1 MKYIEEHTELNTDD
15 NKAKESIIFNKNGQQ
30 TKLADKQKIYAKL
43 LVKNQRESYY
53 IRVHQS
59 VPYDPMGT
67 YGKRSAWIETKM
79 QPVSKSTFD
88 FYMMY
93 LQTKNSL
100 YMTRA
105 RRGLTND

>member
-1 MKYIEEHTELNTDD
+1 MKYIQEHTELNTDG
-15 NKAKESIIFNKNGQQ
+15 NKARESLIFNKNGQQ

-43 LVKNQRESYY
+43 LVKNQKESYY

-79 QPVSKSTFD
+79 QSVSRSTFD

>member
-1 MKYIEEHTELNTDD
+1 MKYIEEHTEIRPDSTNRDSLV
-15 NKAKESIIFNKNGQQ
+15 FNKNGQQ
-30 TKLADKQKIYAKL
+30 TKLSNKEKIYAKIV
-43 LVKNQRESYY
+43 VKNQKESYY

-59 VPYDPMGT
+59 VPFDPMGT

-79 QPVSKSTFD
+79 QSVSKATFD

>member
-1 MKYIEEHTELNTDD
+1 MKYIQEHTEIQSDPTS
-15 NKAKESIIFNKNGQQ
+15 KEPLIFNKNGQP
-30 TKLADKQKIYAKL
+30 TKLSNKEKIYAKM

-59 VPYDPMGT
+59 VPFDPMGT
-67 YGKRSAWIETKM
+67 YGKRSARIDTKM
-79 QPVSKSTFD
+79 QLVSKTTFD